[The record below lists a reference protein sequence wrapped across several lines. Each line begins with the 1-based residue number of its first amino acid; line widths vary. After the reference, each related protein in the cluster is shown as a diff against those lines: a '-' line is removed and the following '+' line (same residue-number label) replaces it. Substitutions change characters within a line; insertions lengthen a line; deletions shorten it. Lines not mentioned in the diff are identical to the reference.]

1 MYGQESIFDPFFI
14 ALYSGAALLALVAAL
29 YLLLRRGNAF
39 EPALSSSRRLR
50 RWTAAFLLT
59 VTLSHVWWW
68 LLGTVWL
75 SDDRLVRN
83 ILAIMLDQVTLVPL
97 VACVLLAM
105 LQDRR
110 RPVWPWWV
118 AEVPVVVLGAV
129 GMAGRD
135 WHVGYTLA
143 SCWQMALIVAFVIY
157 YSFAVRHY
165 GRWLLDN
172 FADLDHKEVWQ
183 SLVFALA
190 LFAAYWLYTS
200 NGGSMLREYL
210 SQVLTLV
217 ITGFLVW
224 RTETLQ
230 ELREEWGGKSE
241 EVRGTRKTDI
251 KLTHQTREE
260 QQDADKIQEEC

>member
-83 ILAIMLDQVTLVPL
+83 
-97 VACVLLAM
+97 
-105 LQDRR
+105 

-118 AEVPVVVLGAV
+118 AEVPVVVLGAA

-230 ELREEWGGKSE
+230 ELRDEWGRLSE
-241 EVRGTRKTDI
+241 NPNLG
-251 KLTHQTREE
+251 
-260 QQDADKIQEEC
+260 

>member
-1 MYGQESIFDPFFI
+1 
-14 ALYSGAALLALVAAL
+14 
-29 YLLLRRGNAF
+29 
-39 EPALSSSRRLR
+39 
-50 RWTAAFLLT
+50 
-59 VTLSHVWWW
+59 
-68 LLGTVWL
+68 
-75 SDDRLVRN
+75 
-83 ILAIMLDQVTLVPL
+83 
-97 VACVLLAM
+97 
-105 LQDRR
+105 
-110 RPVWPWWV
+110 
-118 AEVPVVVLGAV
+118 
-129 GMAGRD
+129 MAGRD

-230 ELREEWGGKSE
+230 ELRDEWGG
-241 EVRGTRKTDI
+241 
-251 KLTHQTREE
+251 
-260 QQDADKIQEEC
+260 

>member
-1 MYGQESIFDPFFI
+1 
-14 ALYSGAALLALVAAL
+14 VAAL

-39 EPALSSSRRLR
+39 EPEVSSSRLLR
-50 RWTAAFLLT
+50 RRTAAFLLA

-68 LLGTVWL
+68 VLGTVWL
-75 SDDRLVRN
+75 TDDRLVRN

-97 VACVLLAM
+97 VAGVLLAM

-118 AEVPVVVLGAV
+118 AEVPVLALGAA

-143 SCWQMALIVAFVIY
+143 SCWQLALIVAFVIY
-157 YSFAVRHY
+157 YSFAVRRY

-183 SLVFALA
+183 SLAFALG
-190 LFAAYWLYTS
+190 LFVVYEVYSS
-200 NGGSMLREYL
+200 NGGALFREYL
-210 SQVLTLV
+210 SQVLTV
-217 ITGFLVW
+217 AIIAFLVW
-224 RTETLQ
+224 RVETLQ
-230 ELREEWGGKSE
+230 ELTESE
-241 EVRGTRKTDI
+241 E
-251 KLTHQTREE
+251 EN
-260 QQDADKIQEEC
+260 QQ

>member
-1 MYGQESIFDPFFI
+1 M
-14 ALYSGAALLALVAAL
+14 AAL

-39 EPALSSSRRLR
+39 EPEVSSSWLLR
-50 RWTAAFLLT
+50 RRTAAFLLA

-68 LLGTVWL
+68 VLGTVWL
-75 SDDRLVRN
+75 TDDRLVRN

-97 VACVLLAM
+97 VAGVLLAM

-118 AEVPVVVLGAV
+118 AEVPVLALGAA

-143 SCWQMALIVAFVIY
+143 SCWQLALIVAFVIY
-157 YSFAVRHY
+157 YSFAVRRY

-183 SLVFALA
+183 SLAFALG
-190 LFAAYWLYTS
+190 LFVVYEVYSS
-200 NGGSMLREYL
+200 NGGALFREYL
-210 SQVLTLV
+210 SQVLTV
-217 ITGFLVW
+217 AIIAFLVW
-224 RTETLQ
+224 RVETLQ
-230 ELREEWGGKSE
+230 ELTESE
-241 EVRGTRKTDI
+241 E
-251 KLTHQTREE
+251 EN
-260 QQDADKIQEEC
+260 QQ

>member
-83 ILAIMLDQVTLVPL
+83 ILTIMLDQVTLVPL
-97 VACVLLAM
+97 VAGVLLAM

-110 RPVWPWWV
+110 RPLWPWLLV
-118 AEVPVVVLGAV
+118 QLPVVVDAAV
-129 GMAGRD
+129 GMAQRD
-135 WHVGYTLA
+135 MFYGYELPHY
-143 SCWQMALIVAFVIY
+143 WQLGVIVAFAVY
-157 YSFAVRHY
+157 YIFALRQY

-172 FADLDHKEVWQ
+172 YADLDRKEVWQ
-183 SLVFALA
+183 SMVFAMA
-190 LFAAYWLYTS
+190 LFVVYIIYTS
-200 NGGSMLREYL
+200 NAGELVREYL
-210 SQVLTLV
+210 SQVISIV
-217 ITGFLVW
+217 IIAFLLW
-224 RTETLQ
+224 RVETLE
-230 ELREEWGGKSE
+230 ELPSE
-241 EVRGTRKTDI
+241 EEFSK
-251 KLTHQTREE
+251 KQ
-260 QQDADKIQEEC
+260 

>member
-1 MYGQESIFDPFFI
+1 MYGQESIFDPFFV

-39 EPALSSSRRLR
+39 EPWLSSSRRLR

-83 ILAIMLDQVTLVPL
+83 
-97 VACVLLAM
+97 
-105 LQDRR
+105 
-110 RPVWPWWV
+110 
-118 AEVPVVVLGAV
+118 VVVLGAV

-230 ELREEWGGKSE
+230 ELRDEWGGVKARRY
-241 EVRGTRKTDI
+241 EVQGK
-251 KLTHQTREE
+251 QTSN
-260 QQDADKIQEEC
+260 

>member
-97 VACVLLAM
+97 VAGVLLAM

-118 AEVPVVVLGAV
+118 AEVPVVVLVAA

-230 ELREEWGGKSE
+230 ELRDEWGGVKARRY
-241 EVRGTRKTDI
+241 EVQGK
-251 KLTHQTREE
+251 QTSN
-260 QQDADKIQEEC
+260 

>member
-1 MYGQESIFDPFFI
+1 M
-14 ALYSGAALLALVAAL
+14 
-29 YLLLRRGNAF
+29 
-39 EPALSSSRRLR
+39 
-50 RWTAAFLLT
+50 
-59 VTLSHVWWW
+59 TLSHVWWW

-97 VACVLLAM
+97 VAGVLLAM

-183 SLVFALA
+183 SLVF
-190 LFAAYWLYTS
+190 
-200 NGGSMLREYL
+200 MLREYL

-230 ELREEWGGKSE
+230 ELRDEWGRLSE
-241 EVRGTRKTDI
+241 NPNLG
-251 KLTHQTREE
+251 
-260 QQDADKIQEEC
+260 

>member
-1 MYGQESIFDPFFI
+1 M
-14 ALYSGAALLALVAAL
+14 AAL

-39 EPALSSSRRLR
+39 EPEVSSSRLLR
-50 RWTAAFLLT
+50 RRTAAFLLA

-68 LLGTVWL
+68 VLGTVWL
-75 SDDRLVRN
+75 TDDRLVRN

-97 VACVLLAM
+97 VAGVLLAM

-118 AEVPVVVLGAV
+118 AEVPVLALGAA

-143 SCWQMALIVAFVIY
+143 SCWQLALIVAFVIY
-157 YSFAVRHY
+157 YSFAVRRY

-183 SLVFALA
+183 SLAFALG
-190 LFAAYWLYTS
+190 LFVVYEVYSS
-200 NGGSMLREYL
+200 NGGALFREYL
-210 SQVLTLV
+210 SQVLTV
-217 ITGFLVW
+217 AIIAFLVW
-224 RTETLQ
+224 RVETLQ
-230 ELREEWGGKSE
+230 ELTESE
-241 EVRGTRKTDI
+241 E
-251 KLTHQTREE
+251 EN
-260 QQDADKIQEEC
+260 QQ